1 MQDYYINE
9 LLELKQKGIIITKLS
24 TENKMRHIH
33 LEINLKEHRCP
44 ICGCKTSKV
53 HDYRVRTI
61 KHQCSMGYHDII
73 HYRRRRYVC
82 PNCHKR
88 FPEANNFVDRYHK
101 ISYHTMKLIIHE
113 YQSKQ
118 SLKDIGYRLN
128 ISYNTIMRHMNR
140 KFRPRRLKLPEVLSI
155 DEFKNLKNG
164 FGKYAF
170 IMVDPINRKLIDTF
184 PNRRIDNLIKYFS
197 KIPIQERLRV
207 KIVISDLWDPYR
219 RLVKTVFPRAKLV
232 ADKYHFIRQLYWG
245 LQDVRKRVMRQY
257 KSGSIEYYLL
267 KKYWRFILKYTYNL
281 SSNHFKNYRLK
292 YHITPREIVE
302 MVKALSP
309 ELRLA
314 IDLKDEFYEILHTT
328 SYLDSSQ
335 TLRTFIKKLK
345 NSHIPE
351 YFYVAKT
358 YDNWFTE
365 ICNSFINPLYNN
377 GFIEGLNNK
386 IKVIK
391 RIAFGYRNFD
401 NFKSRI
407 FALTSN
413 DLPLSYSY

>member
-1 MQDYYINE
+1 MQDNYIND
-9 LLELKQKGIIITKLS
+9 LLELKGENIILRDFYK
-24 TENKMRHIH
+24 EGKNRHLYIE
-33 LEINLKEHRCP
+33 LKRKEHICP
-44 ICGCKTSKV
+44 KCGTKTDIV

-82 PNCHKR
+82 PQCNKR
-88 FPEANNFVDRYHK
+88 FPETNNFVNRYHK

-113 YQSKQ
+113 YRTKQ
-118 SLKDIGYRLN
+118 SIKDIGYRLN
-128 ISYNTIMRHMNR
+128 ISYPTIMRHMNLR
-140 KFRPRRLKLPEVLSI
+140 FKPRRLKLPEVISI

-184 PNRRIDNLIKYFS
+184 PNRRIDNLKRYFS
-197 KIPIQERLRV
+197 KIPLEERLRV

-232 ADKYHFIRQLYWG
+232 ADGYHFIRQLYWG
-245 LQDVRKRVMRQY
+245 LQDIRKRIMRKY
-257 KSGSIEYYLL
+257 NTSDFEYYIL
-267 KKYWRFILKYTYNL
+267 KKYWRFILKYTHNL
-281 SSNHFKNYRLK
+281 SYKHFKEYRLG
-292 YHITPREIVE
+292 YHVTPRQIVD
-302 MVKALSP
+302 MARSIND
-309 ELRLA
+309 ELKLA
-314 IDLKDEFYEILHTT
+314 IDLKDEFYELLHTT
-328 SYLDSSQ
+328 SYEDSPLAFRS
-335 TLRTFIKKLK
+335 FIEKLK
-345 NSHIPE
+345 NSRIPE
-351 YFYVAKT
+351 YFYVART
-358 YDNWFTE
+358 YDNWFCE
-365 ICNSFINPLYNN
+365 ICNSFIDSRYHN
-377 GFIEGLNNK
+377 GYIEGINNK
-386 IKVIK
+386 VKVIK

>member
-9 LLELKQKGIIITKLS
+9 LLELKQKGIIITDLYTDK
-24 TENKMRHIH
+24 KIRHIF
-33 LEINLKEHRCP
+33 LELEKKEHRCP
-44 ICGCKTSKV
+44 KCGCKTTKV

-82 PNCHKR
+82 PQCHTR
-88 FPEANNFVDRYHK
+88 FPETNQFVNRYHK

-113 YQSKQ
+113 YRSKQ

-128 ISYNTIMRHMNR
+128 ISYPTIMRHINR
-140 KFRPRRLKLPEVLSI
+140 KFKPRRLKLPEILSI

-170 IMVDPINRKLIDTF
+170 IMVDPIQHKLIDTF
-184 PNRRIDNLIKYFS
+184 PNRRIDNLIRYFS
-197 KIPIQERLRV
+197 KIPLQERLRV

-245 LQDVRKRVMRQY
+245 LQDIRKRIMRKY
-257 KSGSIEYYLL
+257 KPGDFNYYIL
-267 KKYWRFILKYTYNL
+267 KKYWRYILKYTYHL
-281 SSNHFKNYRLK
+281 SPTHFKERRLG
-292 YHITPREIVE
+292 YHVTPRQIVD
-302 MVKALSP
+302 MARSIDD
-309 ELRLA
+309 ELKRA
-314 IDLKDEFYEILHTT
+314 IDLKDEFYEMLHSTAYEEA
-328 SYLDSSQ
+328 SLV
-335 TLRTFIKKLK
+335 LRSFIEKLK
-345 NSHIPE
+345 NARIPE

-358 YDNWFTE
+358 YDNWFNE
-365 ICNSFINPLYNN
+365 ICHSFINPLYNN

-391 RIAFGYRNFD
+391 RIAFGYRNFH

-413 DLPLSYSY
+413 DLPLSYSN

>member
-9 LLELKQKGIIITKLS
+9 LLEIKQKGIIITKLY
-24 TENKMRHIH
+24 TEKQIRHVH
-33 LEINLKEHRCP
+33 LELERREHTCPRC
-44 ICGCKTSKV
+44 GAKTDTV
-53 HDYRVRTI
+53 HDYRIRTI

-82 PNCHKR
+82 PHCNKR
-88 FPEANNFVDRYHK
+88 FPETNNFVNRYHK

-113 YQSKQ
+113 YRAKQ
-118 SLKDIGYRLN
+118 SIKDIGYRLN
-128 ISYNTIMRHMNR
+128 ISYPTIMRHMNLR
-140 KFRPRRLKLPEVLSI
+140 FRPRRLKLPEVISI

-184 PNRRIDNLIKYFS
+184 PNRRIDNLKRYFS

-207 KIVISDLWDPYR
+207 KIVVSDLWDPYR

-232 ADKYHFIRQLYWG
+232 ADRYHFIRQLYWG
-245 LQDVRKRVMRQY
+245 LQDVRKRIMRQY
-257 KSGSIEYYLL
+257 KTSDFEYYIL

-281 SSNHFKNYRLK
+281 SYKHFKDYRLG
-292 YHITPREIVE
+292 YHVTPKQIVD
-302 MVKALSP
+302 MARTIDD
-309 ELRLA
+309 ELKLA
-314 IDLKDEFYEILHTT
+314 IDLKDEFYELLHTT
-328 SYLDSSQ
+328 SYNDSSIA
-335 TLRTFIKKLK
+335 LRTFIEKLK
-345 NSHIPE
+345 NSSIPE

-365 ICNSFINPLYNN
+365 ICNSFLDPRYNN

-386 IKVIK
+386 VKVIK
-391 RIAFGYRNFD
+391 RIAFGYRNFH

>member
-1 MQDYYINE
+1 MQDNYIND
-9 LLELKQKGIIITKLS
+9 LLELKGENIILRDFYK
-24 TENKMRHIH
+24 EGKNRHLYIE
-33 LEINLKEHRCP
+33 LKRKEHICP
-44 ICGCKTSKV
+44 KCGTKTDIV

-82 PNCHKR
+82 PQCNKR
-88 FPEANNFVDRYHK
+88 FPETNNFVNRYHK

-113 YQSKQ
+113 YRTKQ
-118 SLKDIGYRLN
+118 SIKDIGYRLN
-128 ISYNTIMRHMNR
+128 ISYPTIMRHMNLR
-140 KFRPRRLKLPEVLSI
+140 FKPRRLKLPEIISI

-184 PNRRIDNLIKYFS
+184 PNRRIDNLKRYFS
-197 KIPIQERLRV
+197 KIPLEERLRV

-232 ADKYHFIRQLYWG
+232 ADGYHFIRQLYWG
-245 LQDVRKRVMRQY
+245 LQDIRKRIMRKY
-257 KSGSIEYYLL
+257 NTSDFEYYIL
-267 KKYWRFILKYTYNL
+267 KKYWRFILKYTHNL
-281 SSNHFKNYRLK
+281 SYKHFKEYRLG
-292 YHITPREIVE
+292 YHVTPRQIVD
-302 MVKALSP
+302 MARSIND
-309 ELRLA
+309 ELKLA
-314 IDLKDEFYEILHTT
+314 IDLKDEFYELLHTT
-328 SYLDSSQ
+328 SYEDSPLAFRS
-335 TLRTFIKKLK
+335 FIEKLK
-345 NSHIPE
+345 NSRIPE
-351 YFYVAKT
+351 YFYVART
-358 YDNWFTE
+358 YDNWFCE
-365 ICNSFINPLYNN
+365 ICNSFIDSRYHN
-377 GFIEGLNNK
+377 GYIEGINNK
-386 IKVIK
+386 VKVIK